1 VTTNQEPHTGHR
13 VVVHGLDMFY
23 REAGEGQALVLL
35 HGGTRTSGDWLDELP
50 ALARHFH
57 VLAPDSRGHGRTDNP
72 HGTLSYPMMADDVAS
87 FILALGLEKPLVLG
101 YSDGGQIALELGLRH
116 PAVPGAL
123 VIGGARHTFGADYF
137 EELREWGFDGPGKF
151 DVSRMQFPE
160 FDLAAS
166 AREQHIRPDDPD
178 YWLTLLDQI
187 SRLWYSVQDYSPDQL
202 AAITAPTLV
211 FVGDRDAENPVE
223 VNVGMYRCLPRAELL
238 VVPNATHFSAAAE
251 LFNPVV
257 LNFLQRHTPTV
268 TVAS

>member
-13 VVVHGLDMFY
+13 VAVHGLDMFY

-72 HGTLSYPMMADDVAS
+72 QGTLSYPIMADDVAS
-87 FILALGLEKPLVLG
+87 FILALGLEKPFVLG

-137 EELREWGFDGPGKF
+137 EELREWGLDGPGKF

-187 SRLWYSVQDYSPDQL
+187 SRLWYSVQDYSADQL

-223 VNVGMYRCLPRAELL
+223 VNVAMYRYLPRAELL
-238 VVPNATHFSAAAE
+238 VVPNATHFSAAAD
-251 LFNPVV
+251 LFNPIV